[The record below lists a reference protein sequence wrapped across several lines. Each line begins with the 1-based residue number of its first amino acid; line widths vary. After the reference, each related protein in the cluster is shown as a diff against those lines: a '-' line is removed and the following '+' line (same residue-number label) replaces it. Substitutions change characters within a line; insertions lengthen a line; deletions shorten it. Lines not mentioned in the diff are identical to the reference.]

1 MLIQHDLPI
10 PGYTAGIAA
19 VEVPPG
25 GREGRHTH
33 PGPLYVYVQEGAIT
47 VETDGQ
53 PTRTYK
59 AGDTFFIEG
68 GKIHEGMN
76 YGTATY
82 KSLTSFV
89 IPKGKPLTV
98 RYRKTRTPQPRG
110 YSVWIRTGAHE
121 APGPNTGRSSKRPEC
136 EAFLPFSMAIGKSWI
151 RQHET
156 LKERFNY
163 MQSRR
168 RYVGWHCGGPVFD
181 FALAAHEGSEARPQN
196 ERRRHLG
203 RETYDQKR
211 IPDHTCRRGKRNR

>member
-68 GKIHEGMN
+68 GKIHEGIN

-82 KSLTSFV
+82 RSLTSFV
-89 IPKGKPLTV
+89 VPKGKPLTSQV
-98 RYRKTRTPQPRG
+98 P
-110 YSVWIRTGAHE
+110 
-121 APGPNTGRSSKRPEC
+121 
-136 EAFLPFSMAIGKSWI
+136 
-151 RQHET
+151 
-156 LKERFNY
+156 
-163 MQSRR
+163 
-168 RYVGWHCGGPVFD
+168 
-181 FALAAHEGSEARPQN
+181 
-196 ERRRHLG
+196 
-203 RETYDQKR
+203 
-211 IPDHTCRRGKRNR
+211 